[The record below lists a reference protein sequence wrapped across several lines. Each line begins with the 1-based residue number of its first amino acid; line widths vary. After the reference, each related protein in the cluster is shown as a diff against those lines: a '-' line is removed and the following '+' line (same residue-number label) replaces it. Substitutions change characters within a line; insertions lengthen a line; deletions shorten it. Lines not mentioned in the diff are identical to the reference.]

1 MLNSEW
7 RQFGGHR
14 IDLRSDYGT
23 LGRWCLA
30 RGGTKVFR
38 RAGWL
43 PIILTP
49 PWGRPE
55 TTKVISRNLSRRLER
70 LECLVP
76 TSGPLVIEVRIISA
90 ADGLIVDRI
99 RSTWDDD
106 PNGLILAT
114 MLLVVSSFFS
124 F

>member
-1 MLNSEW
+1 M
-7 RQFGGHR
+7 
-14 IDLRSDYGT
+14 
-23 LGRWCLA
+23 
-30 RGGTKVFR
+30 
-38 RAGWL
+38 
-43 PIILTP
+43 
-49 PWGRPE
+49 
-55 TTKVISRNLSRRLER
+55 KVISRNLSRRLER

-114 MLLVVSSFFS
+114 KLLVVSSFFS